1 MAPADE
7 KLLSELWSVGM
18 KVPALVRKVA
28 GRVPLR
34 AVQAWARERR
44 LRDAAE
50 PASSSAAQPRKLPA
64 WMAQAELASLG
75 LTQQQ
80 LDALNELFWTRNRGA
95 IGVRQL
101 WEQLR
106 DHPQQKA
113 ALAASDGREGWISWR
128 ELMIVSIVRPLLSG
142 CCALRLQPAEPQPY
156 NRATY
161 EGAPSRG

>member
-1 MAPADE
+1 MEPDQE
-7 KLLSELWSVGM
+7 KLLSELWTVGM

-34 AVQAWARERR
+34 DVQRWAREQR

-50 PASSSAAQPRKLPA
+50 PASSSASQPRKLPA

-101 WEQLR
+101 WER
-106 DHPQQKA
+106 
-113 ALAASDGREGWISWR
+113 
-128 ELMIVSIVRPLLSG
+128 
-142 CCALRLQPAEPQPY
+142 
-156 NRATY
+156 
-161 EGAPSRG
+161 GA